1 MASSCDTDERWIP
14 VRWRVARE
22 YVFTSRGVMENTAAI
37 GTFREISVS
46 EADLQRATRDL
57 QRRRAEGVAYGIQTP
72 DGSELVAVGRKAYHR
87 WMTRFQ
93 DKFGPEAEFR
103 IRSIRLKPSTKA

>member
-1 MASSCDTDERWIP
+1 MVP
-14 VRWRVARE
+14 VCRIIGSPNRSE
-22 YVFTSRGVMENTAAI
+22 YWALGVLPENTAAI

-46 EADLQRATRDL
+46 EAVQRATRDL
-57 QRRRAEGVAYGIQTP
+57 QRRRAEGVAYGIQIP

-93 DKFGPEAEFR
+93 DKFGPDAEFR
-103 IRSIRLKPSTKA
+103 IRSIRLKPSTKV